1 MQIKREVYE
10 RIIASLSLSN
20 HETGGILAIKD
31 EVICDFF
38 FDEGKNS
45 SPYYYE
51 PNTEILD
58 DIIEKWENEG
68 LSFAGIIHS
77 HLKGNGLLSP
87 NDLKYAKLVREAMPD
102 LKHLLF
108 PVLLLTGETPSI
120 RYFEC
125 IKSMEEID
133 VEIID

>member
-10 RIIASLSLSN
+10 RIIASLSSSN
-20 HETGGILAIKD
+20 HETGGILAIKN

-51 PNTEILD
+51 PNTQILD

-68 LSFAGIIHS
+68 LTFGGIIHS
-77 HLKGNGLLSP
+77 HLKGNGLLSA
-87 NDLKYAKLVREAMPD
+87 NDLKYVKLVREAMPE
-102 LKHLLF
+102 LQHLLF
-108 PVLLLTGETPSI
+108 PVLLLAREVPQI

-133 VEIID
+133 VEIVD